1 MFSSAHLLLIGCE
14 ALFVFVIAVCL
25 TDQVQT
31 VLMRWSRMLPQTF
44 LSVYFN
50 WLLFRIKAPVGSM
63 QLYWQ
68 GCQQVPFALPP
79 LSLYA

>member
-1 MFSSAHLLLIGCE
+1 MQRKAERLFSAAHLLLIGCE
-14 ALFVFVIAVCL
+14 ALFVFIIAVCL

-31 VLMRWSRMLPQTF
+31 LLSRRVWSRMLPQTF
-44 LSVYFN
+44 LSVDFN

-68 GCQQVPFALPP
+68 RSC
-79 LSLYA
+79 